1 MRVRRREQVCLS
13 CRRAGTGTGF
23 LALCFKEVSN
33 QQGEPSLW
41 ERLAVLLIPRKKKRV
56 YCYLTIERG
65 PGDDDA
71 CFSACLC
78 VTQHS
83 DIHWKNGLVC
93 VGRCIHDAP
102 TCVRK

>member
-1 MRVRRREQVCLS
+1 MSKCVCHAVEQAQEQVSWLS
-13 CRRAGTGTGF
+13 V
-23 LALCFKEVSN
+23 FKEVSN